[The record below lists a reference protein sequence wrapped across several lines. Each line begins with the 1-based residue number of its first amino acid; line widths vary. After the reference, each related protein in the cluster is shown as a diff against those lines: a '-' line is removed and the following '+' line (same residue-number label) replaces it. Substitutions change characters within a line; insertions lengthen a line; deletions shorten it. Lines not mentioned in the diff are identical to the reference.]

1 MGSQDKPPRPE
12 RVETDHNLQAE
23 RDKADE
29 QLVKRDS
36 ALQKDAEQ
44 VVQLARDRADS
55 LLAVSYT
62 HLTLPTSD
70 LV

>member
-1 MGSQDKPPRPE
+1 MYKRQDLLERPLAFAPGAA
-12 RVETDHNLQAE
+12 VFDSAWPLGDLWQC

-29 QLVKRDS
+29 EI
-36 ALQKDAEQ
+36 ALE
-44 VVQLARDRADS
+44 
-55 LLAVSYT
+55 AVSYT